1 MPSTTPLLPAPGL
14 PHSID
19 SPDMR
24 RAGRELLSLALIDA
38 RNHTLHLLGL
48 YEQAME
54 KAGLLQLPKGP
65 DVVPPVW
72 LAGHI
77 GWFAEWWIARNTQR
91 AFGVECPARPTRLA
105 AIEPMADSWWSP
117 AQRPEAERWSPD
129 LPDLTAAK
137 AYLLETLESTLEL
150 LERAA
155 ETDAGLYFY
164 RLALF
169 HEDLRGEQLIVMAQT
184 LGLSLGAE
192 LPPPGVTREPLLMPA
207 TRWRLGLEA
216 GEGTGFA
223 FAQEYG
229 AQELDVP
236 EFEIDAQ
243 PVTWLQFVEFID
255 DGGYD
260 REDLW
265 SPEGWGWLQ
274 ANGRRAPRHVE
285 QIGAAHRGTGGSV
298 LQRRFG
304 MAMRAAGH
312 QSAMHVSW
320 WEAAAWARWSG
331 RRLATEA
338 EWEIA
343 AHSAAR
349 RGFRWGEVQE
359 WTAGTLRAWPGF
371 QADPWSAGTEFDPL
385 PVLGRARVLRGSS
398 FATRARLRSARWRG
412 FALPGRDEM
421 FLGFRTCSI

>member
-1 MPSTTPLLPAPGL
+1 MPTSTPLMPAPGL

-48 YEQAME
+48 YEQALE
-54 KAGLLQLPKGP
+54 KTGLTHVPQLP

-91 AFGVECPARPTRLA
+91 AFGVECPSRPTRLA
-105 AIEPMADSWWSP
+105 AIEPLADIWWNP
-117 AQRPEAERWSPD
+117 AQRSEAERWTPD
-129 LPDLTAAK
+129 LPDLGATK

-164 RLALF
+164 RLVLF

-192 LPPPGVTREPLLMPA
+192 LPPPGVTRDPLLVPTM
-207 TRWRLGLEA
+207 RWRQGITA
-216 GEGTGFA
+216 GEGSGFT
-223 FAQEYG
+223 FAQEG
-229 AQELDVP
+229 GMQELEVP
-236 EFEIDAQ
+236 EFEIDSQ
-243 PVTWLQFVEFID
+243 PVTWTQFVEFVD

-260 REDLW
+260 RQELW
-265 SPEGWGWLQ
+265 SPEGWAWLERE
-274 ANGRRAPRHVE
+274 GRRAPRHVE
-285 QIGAAHRGTGGSV
+285 QIGASHQGIGGSV

-304 MAMRAAGH
+304 TAIRAAGQ

-320 WEAAAWARWSG
+320 WEADAWARWAG

-343 AHSAAR
+343 AHALAR
-349 RGFRWGEVQE
+349 RGFRWGEVHE
-359 WTAGTLRAWPGF
+359 WTAGTLRPWSGF
-371 QADPWSAGTEFDPL
+371 RADPWSEGSDYDPQ
-385 PVLGRARVLRGSS
+385 VAFGKARVLRGSS
-398 FATRARLRSARWRG
+398 FASRARLRSTRWRG
-412 FALPGRDEM
+412 FALPSRDDI
-421 FLGFRTCSI
+421 FVGFRTCAI

>member
-1 MPSTTPLLPAPGL
+1 MPSTTPLLPPPGL

-54 KAGLLQLPKGP
+54 KAGLTQLPKSP
-65 DVVPPVW
+65 DVVPPTW

-105 AIEPMADSWWSP
+105 AIEPMADAWWSP
-117 AQRPEAERWSPD
+117 SQRPEAERWSPE
-129 LPDLTAAK
+129 LPDLTSTK

-192 LPPPGVTREPLLMPA
+192 LPLPGITREPLLVPG
-207 TRWRLGLEA
+207 TRWRLGLDA

-229 AQELDVP
+229 ALELEVP

-243 PVTWLQFVEFID
+243 PVTWLQFVEFVD

-260 REDLW
+260 RQELW
-265 SPEGWGWLQ
+265 SPEGWAWLQ
-274 ANGRRAPRHVE
+274 ASGRRAPRHVE
-285 QIGAAHRGTGGSV
+285 QIGAAHHGAGGSV

-304 MAMRAAGH
+304 VATRAAGQ

-320 WEAAAWARWSG
+320 WEADAWARWSG
-331 RRLATEA
+331 RRLATEV
-338 EWEIA
+338 EWEVA
-343 AHSAAR
+343 AHGAVR
-349 RGFRWGEVQE
+349 RGYRWGEVQE
-359 WTAGTLRAWPGF
+359 WTAGTLRPWPGF
-371 QADPWSAGTEFDPL
+371 SADPWSAGTEFDPL
-385 PVLGRARVLRGSS
+385 PAFGHARVLRGSS

-412 FALPGRDEM
+412 FAPAQRDDM
-421 FLGFRTCSI
+421 FLGFRTCAI